1 MPGKVAAMNA
11 RGALTRDFPPDVAR
25 LIPRLG
31 SPYDHEVVAT
41 ARAIERTLK
50 SQKLDWHDVA
60 EAVSAPPPIPWQPNR
75 TESHESAE
83 MRTWLETISD
93 ENWLND
99 WTRSFIANI
108 LTRQSLHSLSAKQRT
123 CAQNIIAE
131 AYGRGVRVDRRA
143 A

>member
-1 MPGKVAAMNA
+1 MSAA
-11 RGALTRDFPPDVAR
+11 LPPILAR

-31 SPYDHEVVAT
+31 SPHDGEVVAT

-60 EAVSAPPPIPWQPNR
+60 EAVTAPPPTRWEYKPPR
-75 TESHESAE
+75 SESDVARQ
-83 MRTWLETISD
+83 MREWLEVISRGT
-93 ENWLND
+93 WLND

-108 LTRQSLHSLSAKQRT
+108 LTRQSLDSLSAKQRT
-123 CAQNIIAE
+123 CAQNIITE
-131 AYGRGVRVDRRA
+131 AYRRGVRVDRRA